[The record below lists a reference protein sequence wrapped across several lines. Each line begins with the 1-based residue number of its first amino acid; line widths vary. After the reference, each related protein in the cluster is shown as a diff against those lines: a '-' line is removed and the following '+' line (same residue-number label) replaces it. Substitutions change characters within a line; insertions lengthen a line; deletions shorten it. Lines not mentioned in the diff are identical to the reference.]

1 MELCLGLLG
10 EKKLKEG
17 WDWVLVEEVRK
28 INRNTSRGVNAEE
41 TGRDTEREKVREATR
56 EERRLKQSRDATATQ
71 RWHFILTP
79 EQECVA
85 SWYLRRKGF
94 SLSLSL
100 SPFNLILSR
109 ALYWKLIPPIIIERS
124 EEQPWHS
131 GSEQAHSYLSPPTTR
146 TRYPLLFRNALQ
158 HEVHFNENSFKSHQS
173 MW

>member
-1 MELCLGLLG
+1 MSRAFRW
-10 EKKLKEG
+10 KKLKAG
-17 WDWVLVEEVRK
+17 WDWVLVEVVRK
-28 INRNTSRGVNAEE
+28 INRNTSRGVNTEE

-124 EEQPWHS
+124 EEQPWQS
-131 GSEQAHSYLSPPTTR
+131 GSEQTHRYLSPPHHHPNPISTPVSKCT
-146 TRYPLLFRNALQ
+146 PAWSSFQWKLFQVTPVYVVN
-158 HEVHFNENSFKSHQS
+158 
-173 MW
+173 